1 MPLIANH
8 AAEASVTVVWNVPSA
23 PGVPDTRIGDEQAPE
38 ATVTLCWLAFTAAG
52 VLKPKNVPA
61 AMSAPVVL
69 QTSMYPSVAGST
81 AAAAGAS
88 ANAGTAHKAAP
99 TSMPTS
105 TTSLR
110 IQFPPYKFHEQ
121 NKSGRSSLSP
131 ARCRRAG

>member
-8 AAEASVTVVWNVPSA
+8 AAGASVTLVWNVPST

-38 ATVTLCWLAFTAAG
+38 ATVTLCWPAFTAAG
-52 VLKPKNVPA
+52 MLKPNNVPA

-81 AAAAGAS
+81 AAWA

-110 IQFPPYKFHEQ
+110 IQFPPY
-121 NKSGRSSLSP
+121 NS
-131 ARCRRAG
+131 